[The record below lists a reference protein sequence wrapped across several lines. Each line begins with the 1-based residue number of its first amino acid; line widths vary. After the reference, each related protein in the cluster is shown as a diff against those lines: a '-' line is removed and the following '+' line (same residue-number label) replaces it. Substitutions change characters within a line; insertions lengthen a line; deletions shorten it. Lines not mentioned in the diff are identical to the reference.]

1 MSQADASIAAVVVAT
16 DGRDWLPDLIDSLV
30 NQTRALD
37 DVIAVDNRSTDG
49 SRVLLLE
56 RLGPDRIL
64 PSSQDLGFPA
74 AANMGVAAVP
84 DADYVLLLHDDVVLD
99 PDTVEHLAAALDA
112 DARLAAVG
120 PKIVDHDDP
129 TRLLSMGMAL
139 DRFGQVHD
147 HVVDQERDQGQ
158 GLVGSRHLAVT
169 SAAMLVRRDV
179 FARLGGFDQRFEMY
193 RDDLD
198 LCWRMWLA
206 GWEVAVVPTT
216 RVRHRRAGSGHHR
229 DDRTAFVGPH
239 YFRERNTLA
248 AIVKNVTGLRVVLA
262 VLGFLLAATVRA
274 GWFVATR
281 RFSEAWQ
288 TFQAWGWNVAQL
300 PGTVRRRTIAQRS
313 QRRTS
318 AQIEH
323 LFAGVGPQARHL
335 GSVLGDR
342 FLGSTDGAREPD
354 PTDAAA
360 PLHRRALGAVRRRP
374 VHVTAVV
381 LVVAGILVSIPVLLP
396 GVLRLGEFQPF
407 PASGRAA
414 MGDYLAAWHDEGS
427 VATTAA
433 PSPAQA
439 IVGLV
444 QFLLLDNA
452 WLASRALLLGLPLL
466 AWALAQVAL
475 RDLVPTR
482 GPRVVAATVYA
493 TSPPVL
499 AAMRGGRLSVLM
511 AAAMLPLF
519 VASCMAM
526 LRRTE
531 QVAPGWRGAAG
542 AVLAAGT
549 MIAFN
554 PVMVLVVSAALA
566 AMAVRVSLRRD
577 TSPRRTRAWLRLVAV
592 AVGVPLVLFPWS
604 VALLGDGV
612 ATPSD
617 LLPLDA
623 AASPMWQWLVM
634 APDQFGFPP
643 TVVGVGFAIA
653 GLLGIGLAAGHHPRA
668 VMVLGLGAVVL
679 VGLAGW
685 LDGQGVDAPM
695 WAGTALL
702 LAMAPVAALL
712 ALGLRHARAVIAG
725 HSFGWRQLS
734 AGVSLVAVAVGVV
747 GGAVDLARDGWA
759 LSHDQPQL
767 PSFVTAEPGGDDHDV
782 LVVALTEHGDLHWDL
797 VSESGPTMASYGVP
811 LGEFQRSAIST
822 VLSDVVERSDPAAAG
837 RLGLVNVGWVFVPP
851 VGTTEELKGSFDR
864 QFALRSETTDQGLV
878 YRLVNVAP
886 RVGGLGR
893 QDMSRVTATGMLPAD
908 AEVTPVPEVRRG
920 VWRATT
926 GPDPAAIMVG
936 GAEADQWRAT
946 AADGAAARRSDDGVA
961 WFEVP
966 ADTTVTI
973 TAGDRRSRTAALVVQ
988 LVTLAFAVSVILRP
1002 PGTTA
1007 SRRVGPSG
1015 GRSRDAEGRA

>member
-1 MSQADASIAAVVVAT
+1 MSQADTSIAAVVVAT

-30 NQTRALD
+30 AQTRALD
-37 DVIAVDNRSTDG
+37 DVVAVDNRSTDG
-49 SRVLLLE
+49 SRDLLLE
-56 RLGPDRIL
+56 RLGPDRLL
-64 PSSQDLGFPA
+64 PSSEDLGFPA

-112 DARLAAVG
+112 DGRLAAVA

-129 TRLLSMGMAL
+129 ARLLSMGMAL

-179 FARLGGFDQRFEMY
+179 FAMLGGFDQRFEMY

-262 VLGFLLAATVRA
+262 VVGFLLAATVRA

-288 TFQAWGWNVAQL
+288 TFQAWGWNVAHL
-300 PGTVRRRTIAQRS
+300 PGTLRRRAIAQRS

-323 LFAGVGPQARHL
+323 LFAGIGPQARHL
-335 GSVLGDR
+335 ASVLGDR
-342 FLGSTDGAREPD
+342 FLGSSDTALEPD
-354 PTDAAA
+354 PTDSTA
-360 PLHRRALGAVRRRP
+360 PLHRRVVGAVRRRP

-381 LVVAGILVSIPVLLP
+381 VVVVGILVSLPVLLP
-396 GVLRLGEFQPF
+396 GALRLGEFQPF
-407 PASGRAA
+407 PASGRVVL
-414 MGDYLAAWHDEGS
+414 GDYVAAWHDEGS
-427 VATTAA
+427 VATADA

-439 IVGLV
+439 IVGLT

-452 WLASRALLLGLPLL
+452 WLASRVLLLGLPLL

-475 RDLVPTR
+475 REWVPTR

-499 AAMRGGRLSVLM
+499 AALRGGRLSVIM
-511 AAAMLPLF
+511 TAAMLPLF
-519 VASCMAM
+519 AASCTAM
-526 LRRTE
+526 LRRTD

-542 AVLAAGT
+542 AVIAAGV

-554 PVMVLVVSAALA
+554 PVMVVPVSVALA
-566 AMAVRVSLRRD
+566 AMAVGISLRRD
-577 TSPRRTRAWLRLVAV
+577 TSALRTRAWARLGAV
-592 AVGVPLVLFPWS
+592 AAGVPLVLFPWS
-604 VALLGDGV
+604 VDLLGEGV

-623 AASPMWQWLVM
+623 AASPMWQWLAM

-668 VMVLGLGAVVL
+668 AMLLGLGAVAL

-685 LDGQGVDAPM
+685 LDGQGLDAPM

-712 ALGLRHARAVIAG
+712 ALGLRHARAVMAG

-734 AGVSLVAVAVGVV
+734 AGVGLVAVMVGVV
-747 GGAVDLARDGWA
+747 GGAGDLARDGWA
-759 LSHDQPQL
+759 LSHDPPQL

-782 LVVALTEHGDLHWDL
+782 LVVAMTEDGDLRWDL
-797 VSESGPTMASYGVP
+797 VAESGPTMASYGVP
-811 LGEFQRSAIST
+811 LGDVQRSVISD

-837 RLGLVNVGWVFVPP
+837 RLGLLNVGWVFVPP
-851 VGTTEELKGSFDR
+851 VGTTEDLKGSFDR

-878 YRLVNVAP
+878 YRLVNSVP
-886 RVGGLGR
+886 RIGLLGR
-893 QDMSRVTATGMLPAD
+893 QDMSRVTATGVLPAD
-908 AEVTPVPEVRRG
+908 VEVTPVEEVRRG
-920 VWRATT
+920 VWRTST
-926 GPDPAAIMVG
+926 GPDPAALIVG
-936 GAEADQWRAT
+936 TSDADHWRAT
-946 AADGAAARRSDDGVA
+946 VADGEASLHSDDGVA
-961 WFEVP
+961 WFDVP

-973 TAGDRRSRTAALVVQ
+973 TAGDRRGRTVALVVQ
-988 LVTLAFAVSVILRP
+988 MLTLAFAMSVILRP

-1007 SRRVGPSG
+1007 SRRVGPTG
-1015 GRSRDAEGRA
+1015 GRSRDAGGRS